1 MHRCMDA
8 WTCACGLY
16 RNSWQAKRL
25 CDHPCWMRR
34 WIRTLRRSFVCNEF
48 SWFFGMSGMKLYEI
62 MGFSRTAIMALDF
75 GAPSF
80 RVKTKTRQ
88 KISKPSHHLL
98 SMSALSAQVGL
109 EALNHLSKQPIIRN
123 LPRCM
128 KHVWG
133 GYHSAQWY
141 LQLANQLVV
150 HRPSTTKTSCIPWH
164 FLARVRPAIKLMVF
178 LSVELRPKPEKV
190 LLEGLEVFILVI
202 LGSWAWIVR
211 WKDRHVIVYLLYVGV
226 IMT

>member
-1 MHRCMDA
+1 MHGHVHVASIGTPGRRKD
-8 WTCACGLY
+8 CAIILAGWEGEYEHSGAVLF
-16 RNSWQAKRL
+16 A
-25 CDHPCWMRR
+25 
-34 WIRTLRRSFVCNEF
+34 TSFP
-48 SWFFGMSGMKLYEI
+48 
-62 MGFSRTAIMALDF
+62 GFSVCQVWNCMKSWVSVELLSWPWILVHLLL
-75 GAPSF
+75 G
-80 RVKTKTRQ
+80 
-88 KISKPSHHLL
+88 SKPKHVKRSQNPPIISHHLL

-123 LPRCM
+123 LPRGM

>member
-1 MHRCMDA
+1 MYECMDA

-88 KISKPSHHLL
+88 KISKPSHHLP
-98 SMSALSAQVGL
+98 SS
-109 EALNHLSKQPIIRN
+109 PIISYLCRPY
-123 LPRCM
+123 LPRWDWKPWTISQSSRSFATCLAAWSTSEGAITRLSDTSSWQTSWLFIVRAQRRLPVFPDTFW
-128 KHVWG
+128 HVWD
-133 GYHSAQWY
+133 
-141 LQLANQLVV
+141 L
-150 HRPSTTKTSCIPWH
+150 P
-164 FLARVRPAIKLMVF
+164 
-178 LSVELRPKPEKV
+178 
-190 LLEGLEVFILVI
+190 
-202 LGSWAWIVR
+202 
-211 WKDRHVIVYLLYVGV
+211 
-226 IMT
+226 